1 VRRRQQNGELATA
14 LDPAYVLLA
23 LFAAASAPTVIPQ
36 IVQRITGKFA
46 DSEEFVSTYTDQL
59 RRIVEHLASG
69 PRELSSAAISYE
81 SAPSRARCL
90 SVSSRIDSS

>member
-46 DSEEFVSTYTDQL
+46 DSEEFVSTHTDQL
-59 RRIVEHLASG
+59 RRIVEHLGSG
-69 PRELSSAAISYE
+69 P
-81 SAPSRARCL
+81 
-90 SVSSRIDSS
+90 IDSVARRSATSQPPVVLDVCR